1 MGMMKTYFDEN
12 RIAHEADRRFHAADL
27 EKYGGKVQVVPAVLE
42 QMTPL
47 VAAGA
52 WGRNEQYLR
61 ARTEEAKRE
70 RNTGLFMNLQKQR
83 WWNEQWRQADG
94 LYHVDRLDEAER
106 LLANRLLSEEGFPQ
120 ECFPDAEGPLIE
132 NNDARIVAEV
142 VAKGGTMLITSDTTM
157 VDEPKMERWYRIH
170 KDRFGLTTPKVV
182 YNVDELYIR
191 WAEHPGADHAF
202 MRTALGAFWPERR
215 DAGRNAVRESVE
227 EGVDALV
234 RGHMPRFGRVL
245 KATLSQSRDIR
256 RLIDETRLALPEK
269 MRKGE
274 DGLRTMLKGA
284 EPVINENRRQK
295 MKPGK
300 KIPSGYAW

>member
-1 MGMMKTYFDEN
+1 MGIMKTYFDEN

-27 EKYGGKVQVVPAVLE
+27 EKHGGKVQVVPAVLE

-61 ARTEEAKRE
+61 ARAEEAMRE

-94 LYHVDRLDEAER
+94 LYYVDRLDEAER

-120 ECFPDAEGPLIE
+120 ECFLDAEGLLIE

-157 VDEPKMERWYRIH
+157 VDEPKMERWYKIH

-191 WAEHPGADHAF
+191 WAEHQGADHTF
-202 MRTALGAFWPERR
+202 MKSALGAFWPEKR

-227 EGVDALV
+227 EGVDALI
-234 RGHMPRFGRVL
+234 RGHLPRFGRVL
-245 KATLSQSRDIR
+245 KATLSRSRDVQ

-274 DGLRTMLKGA
+274 AGLRAMLRGTA
-284 EPVINENRRQK
+284 PAINENRKQK
-295 MKPGK
+295 TKSEA
-300 KIPSGYAW
+300 KIPSGYAL